1 MAGTKGTRAPRRTN
15 KGATGTRS
23 TATSSRSRGH
33 SADAANWLP
42 RLALAVV
49 LAVGAM
55 LFIPVLVENTDPVLS
70 AAREALQQQ
79 FGVGRYLAPLLL
91 VGVAALL
98 FASLRRSGYALHWS
112 RVVGWLAF
120 FVGVLGLLH
129 WWGQLWSPVPANG
142 GLGGYLGEQ
151 IVGLL
156 EAPFGVAGAVILLL
170 GLAAAGAA
178 AGFGI
183 QVQSLRPLLRGI
195 GRSLA
200 GSYRFLYK
208 KGGPGLWRFT
218 RRTGYVLAG
227 ASTSVRRHLNGIV
240 HSVQGLTRRASQSLS
255 RPREPEV
262 GERLQ
267 PSVAAVATGSTNGE
281 TRVRITKAPPAGSA
295 ASPAPVSRS
304 PILPNP
310 SGDGWQLPPLDL
322 LENGPE
328 PDTSPLADEERA
340 KAIEK
345 TIEKAFEDFGVPVK
359 VVDRRP
365 GPTVT
370 QFGVEPLFHEKRAR
384 DGTVLRREK
393 VKVREIT
400 ARSNDLA
407 LALAARSIRIEAPVP
422 GRPVVGIEVPNQS
435 TSMVSLRSEL
445 EHKVFQ
451 RARAKYALPIVLG
464 RDVSGDVVTADLA
477 KMPHLLIAGATGSG
491 KSVCINSIIATLL
504 MNHNPDGLRFL
515 MIDPKRVELTM
526 FDAIPHLL
534 RPVVVDV
541 DKAVPTLFQAV
552 AEMDRRYRDF
562 AAAGVR
568 NIEGFNRLAE
578 RDPERSP
585 IPYLVLVIDELA
597 DLMMLAP
604 DEVERTICRLAQLA
618 RATGIHLVVA
628 TQRPSVD
635 VVTGLI
641 KANFPTRI
649 SFMVTSQVDSRTI
662 LDTPGAEKLLGRG
675 DMLFLPSDAPK
686 PIRLQGT
693 YLSDEETEAITRFW
707 RAQRSAQYAKEFI
720 DLPEWSPGGG
730 DADDELYDRA
740 VELAHEHDSI
750 SASFLQRKLRVG
762 WNRAAR
768 LMEMLEENGE
778 LNPTDRDSDSGVHGD
793 HDLFEEP
800 N

>member
-1 MAGTKGTRAPRRTN
+1 
-15 KGATGTRS
+15 
-23 TATSSRSRGH
+23 
-33 SADAANWLP
+33 
-42 RLALAVV
+42 
-49 LAVGAM
+49 M
-55 LFIPVLVENTDPVLS
+55 LFIPVVVESTHPLL
-70 AAREALQQQ
+70 ATAREALQQQ
-79 FGVGRYLAPLLL
+79 FGVGRYVAPLLL
-91 VGVAALL
+91 VAVGVLL
-98 FASLRRSGYALHWS
+98 YASLRRTGYALHWS

-120 FVGVLGLLH
+120 FIGILGLLH
-129 WWGQLWSPVPANG
+129 WWGSLWAPAEAG
-142 GLGGYLGEQ
+142 MGGYLGEL
-151 IVGLL
+151 VLGLL
-156 EAPFGVAGAVILLL
+156 EGPFGTVGAVILLL
-170 GLAAAGAA
+170 GLTLAGAA
-178 AGFGI
+178 AGFGVTL
-183 QVQSLRPLLRGI
+183 QRLRPMLRGL

-200 GSYRFLYK
+200 NLYRFLHK
-208 KGGPGLWRFT
+208 KAGPGLWRFS
-218 RRTGYVLAG
+218 RRTGVWLAD
-227 ASTSVRRHLNGIV
+227 ATAAISRTS
-240 HSVQGLTRRASQSLS
+240 RRAVRSLS
-255 RPREPEV
+255 ALTQRA
-262 GERLQ
+262 GERLARPRPQ
-267 PSVAAVATGSTNGE
+267 EAEARPALAASAPSASGQTTTRAA
-281 TRVRITKAPPAGSA
+281 KAPPAANQG
-295 ASPAPVSRS
+295 SRS
-304 PILPNP
+304 EPATRAPILPNP
-310 SGDGWQLPPLDL
+310 SSDSWQLPPLDL
-322 LENGPE
+322 LESGPDLE
-328 PDTSPLADEERA
+328 RTPFGDEERA
-340 KAIEK
+340 KEIEK

-359 VVDRRP
+359 VVERRP

-384 DGTVLRREK
+384 DGTLLRREK

-400 ARSNDLA
+400 ARANDLA

-451 RARAKYALPIVLG
+451 RAKAKYALPIVLG
-464 RDVSGDVVTADLA
+464 RDVSGEVVVADLA

-491 KSVCINSIIATLL
+491 KSVCINSLIATLL
-504 MNHNPDGLRFL
+504 MNRNPDELRFL

-552 AEMDRRYRDF
+552 AEMDKRYREF

-578 RDPERSP
+578 RDPERSRL
-585 IPYLVLVIDELA
+585 PYIVLVIDELA

-662 LDTPGAEKLLGRG
+662 LDTAGAEKLLGRG

-686 PIRLQGT
+686 PMRLQGT
-693 YLSDEETEAITRFW
+693 YVSDEETEAITRFW
-707 RAQRSAQYAKEFI
+707 RAQRSAQYAREFI
-720 DLPEWSPGGG
+720 ELPEWSPGSGN
-730 DADDELYDRA
+730 DADDELYEHA
-740 VELAHEHDSI
+740 VELAREHESI

-778 LNPTDRDSDSGVHGD
+778 LGYGKDDDDTNGIGEV
-793 HDLFEEP
+793 DLFENP
-800 N
+800 S